1 MYKQRVKEM
10 KPLFFEL
17 LKKTQNLDSPV
28 GKKRNKNNMSKKTQK
43 ETISILTETDL
54 KQIKLT
60 INDGKDSTCYLSF
73 TNDMKDDHKK
83 GIYLTK
89 VINSAGRKMGLEIY
103 QTTHGFEGVHVILT
117 PIIQVDK
124 KTKQVSEWLE
134 IIVGCDGFDILTT
147 EIPNWSEC
155 IPTNSKD
162 LLIDLI
168 KSMIKYSTDYIGNP
182 TYIK

>member
-1 MYKQRVKEM
+1 VKEM

-17 LKKTQNLDSPV
+17 LKKTQTRGSINHIKV
-28 GKKRNKNNMSKKTQK
+28 MSKKTQNK
-43 ETISILTETDL
+43 ETIYSILTETDL
-54 KQIKLT
+54 KKIKLT
-60 INDGKDSTCYLSF
+60 RNDGKDTTCYLSF

-103 QTTHGFEGVHVILT
+103 QTTHGGEGVHLILK
-117 PIIQVDK
+117 PVDDR
-124 KTKQVSEWLE
+124 LE
-134 IIVGCDGFDILTT
+134 ITVGCDSIDMLTT
-147 EIPNWSEC
+147 EIPIWYERSE
-155 IPTNSKD
+155 TKD